1 MSYIVR
7 ASGSPV
13 VLSLTLTKSAVPV
26 TGLSPRIEVRR
37 HSDEFYLDFSAT
49 ASPFWVASGGQR
61 ERTLPEASWQ
71 SGFYFWTFDHGA
83 YEPADTEDEYT
94 VVYRVDPPF
103 RFLATET
110 LGFTRQLLGS
120 DLEKLRQMAFNE
132 QDLVEHTNAHFEHK
146 VYDDSGASG
155 GVLVHHADIKR
166 DGNVEK
172 RRIIP

>member
-26 TGLSPRIEVRR
+26 TGLAPRIEIRR
-37 HSDEFYLDFSAT
+37 HSDEFYLDFGAV
-49 ASPFWVASGGQR
+49 AAPFWVSAGGTQ
-61 ERTLPEASWQ
+61 ERVLPEASWQ
-71 SGFYFWTFDHGA
+71 QGLYFWKFDHSA
-83 YEPADTEDEYT
+83 YEPANTEDEYT
-94 VVYRVDPPF
+94 VVYRLDPPF

-120 DLEKLRQMAFNE
+120 DLELLRQVQINE
-132 QDLVEHTNAHFEHK
+132 QDLIEHSNTNFEHK
-146 VYDDSGASG
+146 VYDDAGASG
-155 GVLVHHADIKR
+155 GVLVHHASIIR
-166 DGNVEK
+166 TGNVEK